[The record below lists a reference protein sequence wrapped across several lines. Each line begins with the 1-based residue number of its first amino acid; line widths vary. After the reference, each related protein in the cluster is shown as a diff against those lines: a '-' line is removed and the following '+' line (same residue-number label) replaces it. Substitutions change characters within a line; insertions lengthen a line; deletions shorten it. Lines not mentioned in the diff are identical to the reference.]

1 LDGILRC
8 FYISGMDTRYE
19 AIVAGCGGPGSAD
32 LYWLS
37 KELGPGVPGLERF
50 GLGHDRGASQ
60 GESAFP
66 IKALRL
72 DRPAVS
78 DAACE
83 RTFHA

>member
-1 LDGILRC
+1 
-8 FYISGMDTRYE
+8 MDTGYE

-32 LYWLS
+32 LYWIS
-37 KELGPGVPGLERF
+37 KEPGPGVLGLERF

-66 IKALRL
+66 IKASRL

-83 RTFHA
+83 KTFHV